1 MHYLKLMITTRV
13 LALHM
18 VVRSVFCPPPH
29 PHPTRVLEL
38 MVSAPRY
45 IPVHSCSICLLS
57 PPIRVLELI
66 HEAKW
71 LTRLDI
77 AIPESAQ
84 AVLEQEGRFKKYR
97 AHLELVLSEYR
108 SVCKQVPESLQL
120 LFEPHILH
128 VQQQLQPGLS
138 TLAWNSMNIGEWVG
152 MLE

>member
-1 MHYLKLMITTRV
+1 MI
-13 LALHM
+13 
-18 VVRSVFCPPPH
+18 S
-29 PHPTRVLEL
+29 EL
-38 MVSAPRY
+38 SGLLFST
-45 IPVHSCSICLLS
+45 HSRLIHFPS
-57 PPIRVLELI
+57 PSTRVLELI

-97 AHLELVLSEYR
+97 AHLELVLSDYR
-108 SVCKQVPESLQL
+108 EVCQQVPESLQP

-138 TLAWNSMNIGEWVG
+138 TLAWNSMNIGELGWCH
-152 MLE
+152 

>member
-1 MHYLKLMITTRV
+1 ML
-13 LALHM
+13 
-18 VVRSVFCPPPH
+18 C
-29 PHPTRVLEL
+29 
-38 MVSAPRY
+38 SA
-45 IPVHSCSICLLS
+45 HSRLIHFPS
-57 PPIRVLELI
+57 PSTRVLELI

-97 AHLELVLSEYR
+97 AHLELVLSDYR
-108 SVCKQVPESLQL
+108 DVCQQVPESLQP

-138 TLAWNSMNIGEWVG
+138 TLAWNSMNIGELGWCI
-152 MLE
+152 